1 MSTLLFKSYMPNL
14 QLMIG
19 IIYILIHIF
28 PWYRHMGKLSLFCFI
43 VINPAE
49 IYIHQ
54 SFFVKYRMQCFISLY
69 KPVFHFLICLF
80 RMIKFLIMEKIQY
93 FVYRQQKVY
102 NTYTNH
108 YDWWYAISIANAVI
122 KYNFTRWFH
131 Q

>member
-1 MSTLLFKSYMPNL
+1 MSTLLFKSYMSNL

-43 VINPAE
+43 VMNPAE

-54 SFFVKYRMQCFISLY
+54 CFFVKYRVQCFICLNKS
-69 KPVFHFLICLF
+69 VFYLFICLF
-80 RMIKFLIMEKIQY
+80 RMIKLLLMEKIQY
-93 FVYRQQKVY
+93 FVDWQQKVY
-102 NTYTNH
+102 YTYTNH
-108 YDWWYAISIANAVI
+108 NDWWNTVSIANAGI
-122 KYNFTRWFH
+122 EYYFTRWFH